1 MNHVKARR
9 RGFAVG
15 LLAAIAAVA
24 LVGCREEAPDFASA
38 VADPPAAMP
47 AFELVA
53 EDGSPFR
60 LADLQGRVAV
70 VYVGYTFCPDMC
82 PLTMSLLA
90 EAVDLLPAEVRDGV
104 QVVMLTADPER
115 DTPERTGE
123 YVAYFDP
130 EFLGVSGDP
139 DAVHEALASWGIH
152 PEHGPVSANG
162 GYAVSH
168 PTRTY
173 VFNREGLLRLY
184 VPHDLPAQTVADDLE
199 LVWREGND

>member
-1 MNHVKARR
+1 MQYLKAGRR
-9 RGFAVG
+9 WIAASALAV
-15 LLAAIAAVA
+15 LAAVT
-24 LVGCREEAPDFASA
+24 LVGCREETPDFASA

-53 EDGSPFR
+53 EDGAPFR
-60 LADLQGRVAV
+60 LADLEGQVAV

-90 EAVDLLPAEVRDGV
+90 EAVGLLPAEVKDGV

-115 DTPERTGE
+115 DTPERVGE

-130 EFLGVSGDP
+130 DFLGVSGDP

-184 VPHDLPAQTVADDLE
+184 TPHDLPAQTVADDLE
-199 LVWREGND
+199 LVWREGN